1 VAHVRQQIRER
12 IATEVTGL
20 TTTGSNVFQSRVY
33 PLQASNLPGLLIYT
47 TSETSEPL
55 DMGRTSRLMGRSLSV
70 NIDAYVKAVSNFD
83 DTVDTVCSEVEVAL
97 GGSTINGLV
106 KDIYIESTDIDY
118 QSEGDQPLAVATM
131 VWVCEYETA
140 ANAPDTAL

>member
-1 VAHVRQQIRER
+1 MAHVRQQIRER

-33 PLQASNLPGLLIYT
+33 PLQASNLPRLLIYT